1 MTLELTGKRVAV
13 IGLCPTAQAA
23 ARLLCQRR
31 ADVFVIETGDT
42 PQVRAQARDLRQLGI
57 SVRVGATK
65 PSPGHFDL
73 AVASPATGSN
83 ADLARALVF
92 REVPVVSELELAA
105 RLAQCLC
112 VAITGTNGRSTTA
125 SLVDAMLRAAQRR
138 SDLCGGDF
146 QPFSEIVERSRE
158 LDFAVLAVDPRQLEF
173 TRVFQPT
180 VAVLLNA
187 SLSWRASY
195 PRHDDY
201 LRLLGSVFALQQP
214 FDWAVIQSEAL
225 AQLRYARLPVP
236 AKVITFSATTRRA
249 DLFLDRALL
258 VSQLPEWSGPLMD
271 LSATALAAPHLAEDV
286 MAAVAVGR
294 ALKVPLETMVEVV
307 KRFVPLPGRCACV
320 AEHNG
325 VRFFD
330 DHRAETPDATRHALL
345 AMPVGQ
351 PSEPNVILIAG
362 GRDDGADFYDLGPLL
377 ARRVKRAI
385 LLGESADRLRAAW
398 SLFTP
403 CSGAGT
409 LLEALALAV
418 QGAVAG
424 DVVLW
429 SPACFS
435 RDQFP
440 DHQRAGEVYRNAILT
455 LPEPTN
461 GGPLNVDSTCGTGSG
476 VSVSPSTPNN
486 MPADDLPRDFEREN
500 PGAKTRNAVI
510 GNS

>member
-1 MTLELTGKRVAV
+1 MNLELSGKRVAV

-23 ARLLCQRR
+23 ARLLCQRG
-31 ADVFVIETGDT
+31 ADVSVIETDDT
-42 PQVRAQARDLRQLGI
+42 PPIRAQARELRALGI
-57 SVRVGATK
+57 TVRVGAAK
-65 PSPGHFDL
+65 PSPGPFDL
-73 AVASPATGSN
+73 AVASPATGAN
-83 ADLARALVF
+83 AELARALVA
-92 REVPVVSELELAA
+92 RDVPLVSELELAA

-112 VAITGTNGRSTTA
+112 VAVTGTNGRSTAA

-138 SDLCGGDF
+138 SGLCGGDF
-146 QPFSEIVERSRE
+146 QPFSEVVERSRE
-158 LDFAVLAVDPRQLEF
+158 LDYAVVAVDPRQLEF
-173 TRVFQPT
+173 TRAFQPA

-187 SLSWRASY
+187 SPSWRATY

-201 LRLLGSVFALQQP
+201 LRLLGGVFALQQS

-236 AKVITFSATTRRA
+236 AKTITFSAATRRA

-258 VSQLPEWSGPLMD
+258 VSQLPEWSGPLVD
-271 LSATALAAPHLAEDV
+271 LSGTALAAPHLAEDV
-286 MAAVAVGR
+286 MAALAVGR
-294 ALKVPLETMVEVV
+294 ALKVPLETMVNVV
-307 KRFVPLPGRCACV
+307 RRFAPLPGRCGRV
-320 AEHNG
+320 AERSG

-330 DHRAETPDATRHALL
+330 DHRAETPDATRAALL
-345 AMPVGQ
+345 AMPAGR
-351 PSEPNVILIAG
+351 PGEPNVILIAG
-362 GRDDGADFYDLGPLL
+362 GRDDGADFYELGPIL

-385 LLGESADRLRAAW
+385 LLGEGADRLRAAW

-403 CSGAGT
+403 CSDAGT

-440 DHQRAGEVYRNAILT
+440 DHQRAGDVYKNAILT
-455 LPEPTN
+455 LPEPTD
-461 GGPLNVDSTCGTGSG
+461 GGPLSTDPRGGV
-476 VSVSPSTPNN
+476 VSVSPSAGPDTPAEN
-486 MPADDLPRDFEREN
+486 LPRDFEREN
-500 PGAKTRNAVI
+500 PGAKT
-510 GNS
+510 